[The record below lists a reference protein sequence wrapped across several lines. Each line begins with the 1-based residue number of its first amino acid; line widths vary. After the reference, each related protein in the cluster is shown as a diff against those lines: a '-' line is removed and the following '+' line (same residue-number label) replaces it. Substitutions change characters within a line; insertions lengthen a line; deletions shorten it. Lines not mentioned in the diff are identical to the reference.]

1 MGDAFGV
8 SPAEERR
15 AGDVGTFQRVV
26 LLDGTSQYAMFA
38 EEGVNA
44 VLQLGALGG
53 SPLVL
58 LLPAPVFPAVLHLVI
73 ATPHHHTGM
82 LCNTAYLLGS
92 LFFDIV
98 EEGAVGGIEGTAEVE
113 IDPHHETQRVA

>member
-1 MGDAFGV
+1 MGHTFGM

-26 LLDGTSQYAMFA
+26 LLDGTGQDAFLA

-73 ATPHHHTGM
+73 ATPHRYTGM
-82 LCNTAYLLGS
+82 LCNTAHLLGS
-92 LFFDIV
+92 LFIDIF

-113 IDPHHETQRVA
+113 IYMWDQL